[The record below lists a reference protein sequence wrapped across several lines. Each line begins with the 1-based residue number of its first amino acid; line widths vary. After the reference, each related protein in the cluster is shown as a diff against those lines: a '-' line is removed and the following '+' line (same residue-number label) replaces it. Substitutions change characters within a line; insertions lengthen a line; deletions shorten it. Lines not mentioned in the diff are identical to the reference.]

1 MNTKIMISLISF
13 LGLWFSTIAVA
24 IESNDIEKEKQE
36 SVERIT
42 VYGQKSLYQLK
53 KDINAK
59 SKDFFKDYNQ
69 YNNNNLFAMVCK
81 KEKRSG
87 SSFKATT
94 CEPRFVRNGRAKL
107 TTAGVFG
114 NDPNT
119 LSGVDLNSD
128 GGGSRGTTPPLAMAR
143 IAMMSRSS
151 IITASQNKRFEKH
164 VEKLLKENP
173 ELLKQYRDILELQ
186 AAYAQKKSDK

>member
-1 MNTKIMISLISF
+1 MNAKVTISLVSF
-13 LGLWFSTIAVA
+13 LGLLFSNIALGLQ
-24 IESNDIEKEKQE
+24 SNDSDKAKKE

-53 KDINAK
+53 KDINAR
-59 SKDFFKDYNQ
+59 SKDFFKDYNK
-69 YNNNNLFAMVCK
+69 YNDNNQFAMVCK

-107 TTAGVFG
+107 TTAGIFG

-119 LSGVDLNSD
+119 LNGVDLNSD
-128 GGGSRGTTPPLAMAR
+128 GGGSRGSTPPLAMAR

-151 IITASQNKRFEKH
+151 VITASQNKRFEKH

-173 ELLKQYRDILELQ
+173 ELLGQYRDILELQ
-186 AAYAQKKSDK
+186 AAYAQKKANK

>member
-1 MNTKIMISLISF
+1 MNTKVTISLVSF
-13 LGLWFSTIAVA
+13 LGLLFSNIALGLQ
-24 IESNDIEKEKQE
+24 SNDSDKAKKE

-53 KDINAK
+53 KDINAR
-59 SKDFFKDYNQ
+59 SKDFFKDYNK
-69 YNNNNLFAMVCK
+69 YNDNNQFAMVCK

-107 TTAGVFG
+107 TTAGIFG

-119 LSGVDLNSD
+119 LNGVDLNSD
-128 GGGSRGTTPPLAMAR
+128 GGGSRGSTPPLAMAR

-151 IITASQNKRFEKH
+151 VITASQNKRFEKH

-173 ELLKQYRDILELQ
+173 ELLGQYRDILELQ
-186 AAYAQKKSDK
+186 AAYAQKKANK